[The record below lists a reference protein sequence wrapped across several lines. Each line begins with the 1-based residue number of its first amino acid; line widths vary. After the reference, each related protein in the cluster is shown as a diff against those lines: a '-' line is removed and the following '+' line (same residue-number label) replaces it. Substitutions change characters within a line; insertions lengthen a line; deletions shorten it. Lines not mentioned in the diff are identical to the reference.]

1 LGKALFV
8 QLLFLK
14 TILQVRSPQL
24 YLMLKKKK
32 RERSGKREK
41 ERQDHVLG

>member
-8 QLLFLK
+8 EFLFLK

-32 RERSGKREK
+32 RSGKREK